1 MNPIQ
6 PVGDSAAGITT
17 PRADRTAELAGTSQA
32 TATQAST
39 AMEVSSTL
47 NVTMVYSQV
56 DAMLSNVGGGTQ
68 DNQLLRMVIALMIM
82 QALLAEDGGSQ
93 QSGANAL
100 MDLLGLSGGSGQSG
114 MIGLHS
120 ATNVIQ
126 IQQQSTVLMTGQAAI
141 APTATEGDP
150 DRSGDN
156 IDLSA

>member
-6 PVGDSAAGITT
+6 PVGDSAAGITA
-17 PRADRTAELAGTSQA
+17 PRADRTAELASTSQA
-32 TATQAST
+32 TSTQAST

-56 DAMLSNVGGGTQ
+56 DAMLSNVGGGIQ

-82 QALLAEDGGSQ
+82 QALLAEDGGNQ

-114 MIGLHS
+114 LIGLHS

-126 IQQQSTVLMTGQAAI
+126 IQQQSTVLMTGQAAT

-150 DRSGDN
+150 NSSGAN